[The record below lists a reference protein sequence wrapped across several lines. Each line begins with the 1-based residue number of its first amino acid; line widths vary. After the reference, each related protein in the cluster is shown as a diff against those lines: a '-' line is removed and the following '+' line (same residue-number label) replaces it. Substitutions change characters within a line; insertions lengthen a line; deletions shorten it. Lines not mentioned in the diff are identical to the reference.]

1 MLQMSSSRKI
11 YCNTNYNKTVITS
24 PIWVNTNTLL
34 ALYNT
39 VYKKVLNCIM
49 LYNSTYAKLH
59 SKANKS
65 QKTSVES
72 VPAPEQYHV
81 VFWKLSDP
89 IKSDLDP
96 ICQIRSD
103 WIILIRGSNSD
114 LIRSDSD
121 SKKIIWSDLIW
132 SDQIRFGSDPDC
144 HR

>member
-1 MLQMSSSRKI
+1 MSSSRKI

-72 VPAPEQYHV
+72 VLAPEQYHV
-81 VFWKLSDP
+81 TVA
-89 IKSDLDP
+89 
-96 ICQIRSD
+96 Q
-103 WIILIRGSNSD
+103 
-114 LIRSDSD
+114 
-121 SKKIIWSDLIW
+121 
-132 SDQIRFGSDPDC
+132 
-144 HR
+144 